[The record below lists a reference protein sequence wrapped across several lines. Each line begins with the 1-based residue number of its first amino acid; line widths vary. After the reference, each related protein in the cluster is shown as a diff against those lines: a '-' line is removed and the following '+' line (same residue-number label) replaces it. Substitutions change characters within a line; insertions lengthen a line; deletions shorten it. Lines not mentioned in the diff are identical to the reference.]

1 MPRKVDSWLDSPQR
15 WTIEIWVWSVA
26 TVLVIVLSIMFPALW
41 LKIATVYL
49 AVVSN
54 YALVLTAAGAR
65 QAAEARIAASEGN
78 VSKED
83 LTEHLVQ
90 HTSLEKVR
98 HDEA

>member
-1 MPRKVDSWLDSPQR
+1 MKGWLNSPHR
-15 WTIEIWVWSVA
+15 WTIEIWVWTIA
-26 TVLVIVLSIMFPALW
+26 TVLVIILSLVFPPLW

-65 QAAEARIAASEGN
+65 QASEARIAAREGN